1 MNPDKEDQKDQNQPS
16 EEQDKQNIEVT
27 EMLGLNLKDVSVQV
41 IDETKVAEKFMQSW
55 RESKRKFLKLY
66 INQRKNPK
74 KVGDTLMFSTH
85 QTILASLYKDRLD
98 AEWMWREEED
108 IDRAEELNATWEFDY
123 DEMGK
128 PSHDYGKY
136 WDACFFGIAVEDWS
150 HFDRDS
156 LTPIPDLWDPLSIL
170 PDPKCTSINGNRLGR
185 GAARFFYREV
195 IRTRQEMDDHGG
207 FINLDKLDADEKKLD
222 EIRLTQQARD
232 EARGLE
238 TSISDV
244 QKNRYYVLYQG
255 YTWIEGKRYL
265 VEAGNKGKTVIR
277 LQPVKTDYWPLN
289 EARVYPD
296 PHTFLTPGCPDFTED
311 KQRARAIIQNYTLD
325 AAKLDVLP
333 MYLFDKGKIK
343 NKSQLR
349 DWKAGKMIEGE
360 GIDANTMFPLTK
372 PSIHGFSQGIMQELE
387 TNAQKALAT
396 PELQQGVLYA
406 QKRSA
411 TEIAEASANV
421 DTRYSLTAS
430 LFSQSESNAAY
441 MWYDQYKRN
450 FKKGIDKKT
459 VRLIGAFGPKPL
471 PITADSF
478 KFKMDPDVKI
488 ESRVISQARKKDEQN
503 KLLAFGQVLL
513 QTPGASMRT
522 FAKKM
527 GRAMFSKAEVEML
540 LPPTIDE
547 VKAEAEN
554 ELLNQNKL
562 EGVVNGMYFKV
573 EVDPMDDHP
582 THKEIHGKSADTK
595 AKFVHME
602 AHNRAEM
609 LQRNNPELFP
619 PLQPQTPGQPPP
631 IQPLQGIPQGKPP
644 GTGIGGSPLPG
655 AVSQLRTQG
664 WSIPYF
670 KSFVFG

>member
-1 MNPDKEDQKDQNQPS
+1 MVDDQTNQEDIKDQPS
-16 EEQDKQNIEVT
+16 DEKDSVVT
-27 EMLGLNLKDVSVQV
+27 KYLGLKLADVSAQV
-41 IDETKVAEKFMQSW
+41 MDETKVSEKFMRPW
-55 RESKRKFLKLY
+55 RETKRKYLKLY

-136 WDACFFGIAVEDWS
+136 WDATWFGIAVEDWS

-185 GAARFFYREV
+185 GATRFFYREV

-238 TSISDV
+238 TTITDV

-255 YTWIEGKRYL
+255 YTWIDGKRYL
-265 VEAGNKGKTVIR
+265 VEAGNKGNTVVR
-277 LQPVKTDYWPLN
+277 LQAVKTDYWPLN

-296 PHTFLTPGCPDFTED
+296 PHTLLTPGCPDFTED

-360 GIDANTMFPLTK
+360 GVDGNTIIPLNK
-372 PSIHGFSQGIMQELE
+372 PSIHGFSQAIMQELE

-430 LFSQSESNAAY
+430 LFAHSEENAAY

-471 PITADSF
+471 PISFDSF
-478 KFKMDPDVKI
+478 KFKRDPDVKI
-488 ESRVISQARKKDEQN
+488 ESRVISQARKKDLVN
-503 KLLAFGQVLL
+503 KLLQYGQIML
-513 QTPGASMRT
+513 QTPGASIRS
-522 FAKKM
+522 FAKFA
-527 GRAMFSKAEVEML
+527 GRQMFSKAQVDMF
-540 LPPTIDE
+540 LPPTVDE
-547 VKAEAEN
+547 MKAESEN
-554 ELLNQNKL
+554 ELINDNKL
-562 EGVVNGMYFKV
+562 EGVVNGLPMKV
-573 EVDPMDDHP
+573 EVDPTDDHA
-582 THKEIHGKSADTK
+582 THMEIHGKSADTK
-595 AKFVHME
+595 AKFAHIE
-602 AHNRAEM
+602 AHKRAMM
-609 LQRNNPELFP
+609 LQRTMPELFP
-619 PLQPQTPGQPPP
+619 PLQPQQPGQPPQ
-631 IQPLQGIPQGKPP
+631 IQPLQGIPQKPQ

-655 AVSQLRTQG
+655 AVSQLRTQA
-664 WSIPYF
+664 
-670 KSFVFG
+670 